1 MNELA
6 VWHETCISQ
15 EQFKVRHAALV
26 TLVVVLKHL
35 MKSNFGEEGF
45 ILAHSSRGY
54 GPPWWGRYGGR
65 KVG

>member
-6 VWHETCISQ
+6 VWHEKCILQ
-15 EQFKVRHAALV
+15 EQFKVGRAALV

-35 MKSNFGEEGF
+35 MKSNFGEEGL

-54 GPPWWGRYGGR
+54 SPPWWGRYGGR
-65 KVG
+65 KVA